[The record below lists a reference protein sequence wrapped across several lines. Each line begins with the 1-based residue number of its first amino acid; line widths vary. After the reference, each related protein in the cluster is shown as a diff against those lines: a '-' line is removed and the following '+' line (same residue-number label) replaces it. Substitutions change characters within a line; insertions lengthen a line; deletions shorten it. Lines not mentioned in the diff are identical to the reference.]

1 MDNEQAVL
9 EISAVEITKSL
20 LSDLKQLSRCAGE
33 PVAAVFADSLLR
45 RMRSLHDIYMDDPYT
60 EIVMALHDALAH
72 SNHWIEY
79 TGGQYQDAYN
89 LFSSLVEREKITN
102 AEVENSII
110 TLEQI
115 GFDTLPFGVQ
125 IEDDF
130 PEDETKV

>member
-45 RMRSLHDIYMDDPYT
+45 KMRSLHDMYMDDQYT
-60 EIVMALHDALAH
+60 EIVMALHDALAY
-72 SNHWIEY
+72 SNHWIDY
-79 TGGQYQDAYN
+79 TGEQYHHAYN
-89 LFSSLVEREKITN
+89 LFSSLVERETITN

-115 GFDTLPFGVQ
+115 GFDTLPFGVKL
-125 IEDDF
+125 EDDF
-130 PEDETKV
+130 PKD